1 MVMIEL
7 CYCKITG
14 RTRALPKVH
23 HFIPLAP
30 WTCNKIKGKR
40 RQVNIDGNND
50 GPSSK
55 YEKKEQI
62 KLVLD
67 MSNDGPTFRMLES
80 MLAGGKG
87 EAGAYQALAKLMK
100 SGIPGLENFFA
111 PGGMGKMTDED
122 KRRFIEAVTGA
133 GGKIDS
139 KAAAA
144 LIAAAASGGDPE
156 IANKIIEKMMSG
168 LGDEIDPA
176 MMSALMATTAL
187 VAAGASNEEV
197 RLCVSL
203 DSCGKCCD
211 LGAVRQLAHNHMMLG
226 EITNIVLLLSY
237 NALWW

>member
-40 RQVNIDGNND
+40 RQMNIDNSNN

-67 MSNDGPTFRMLES
+67 MSNDGPMFKMLES
-80 MLAGGKG
+80 MLAGGTNG
-87 EAGAYQALAKLMK
+87 ENGAFGALAKLMK

-111 PGGMGKMTDED
+111 PGGMGKMSDED
-122 KRRFIEAVTGA
+122 KKRFIEAVTGA

-197 RLCVSL
+197 RGGFFSL
-203 DSCGKCCD
+203 QIITTI
-211 LGAVRQLAHNHMMLG
+211 RQCFEGL
-226 EITNIVLLLSY
+226 
-237 NALWW
+237 

>member
-40 RQVNIDGNND
+40 RKMNIDNSND
-50 GPSSK
+50 GPNSK

-80 MLAGGKG
+80 MLAGGSGG
-87 EAGAYQALAKLMK
+87 ENGAFGALAKLMK

-111 PGGMGKMTDED
+111 PGGMGKMSDED
-122 KRRFIEAVTGA
+122 KKRFIEAVTGA

-156 IANKIIEKMMSG
+156 IANKVGRCYKC
-168 LGDEIDPA
+168 
-176 MMSALMATTAL
+176 
-187 VAAGASNEEV
+187 VYQ
-197 RLCVSL
+197 RL
-203 DSCGKCCD
+203 
-211 LGAVRQLAHNHMMLG
+211 R
-226 EITNIVLLLSY
+226 ENISDY
-237 NALWW
+237 